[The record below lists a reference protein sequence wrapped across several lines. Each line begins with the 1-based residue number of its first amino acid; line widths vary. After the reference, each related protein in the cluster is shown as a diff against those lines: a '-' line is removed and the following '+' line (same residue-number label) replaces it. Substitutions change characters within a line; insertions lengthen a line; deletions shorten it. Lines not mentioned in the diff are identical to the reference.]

1 MNERIGLIRVSAV
14 ALALAVLGPAL
25 AESQIVVVCGVYRDS
40 YPDTE
45 ANLCHGRGSGCMEC
59 TILMFKGHEGGGPT
73 GPVPGVPAMAS
84 HTSGLDYVQESL
96 QPVSLAVN
104 TGFAPTGEKLS
115 ACEAPSS
122 YDQAR
127 SYDQVRVTSRER
139 VSLAVKDRSRAG
151 LWKQA
156 SAR

>member
-1 MNERIGLIRVSAV
+1 MNERIGLIRASVV
-14 ALALAVLGPAL
+14 ALAFAVLAPAL

-73 GPVPGVPAMAS
+73 GPVPGVPTMAS
-84 HTSGLDYVQESL
+84 YTTGLDYVQEPL

-104 TGFAPTGEKLS
+104 TGLAPTGEKLS
-115 ACEAPSS
+115 ACRAPSS
-122 YDQAR
+122 YDQ
-127 SYDQVRVTSRER
+127 VRVASRER
-139 VSLAVKDRSRAG
+139 VSPAVKDRSRAG
-151 LWKQA
+151 LLKQA

>member
-1 MNERIGLIRVSAV
+1 MNERIGLIRVSVV

-59 TILMFKGHEGGGPT
+59 TILMFKAHEGGGPMD
-73 GPVPGVPAMAS
+73 PPSEVPALAS
-84 HTSGLDYVQESL
+84 YPSGLDYVQEPL

-104 TGFAPTGEKLS
+104 TGLAPTGEKLS

-122 YDQAR
+122 YDQ
-127 SYDQVRVTSRER
+127 VRVANRER
-139 VSLAVKDRSRAG
+139 VSPAVKDRSRAG